1 MSEEVWK
8 KRKTFLYLGFL
19 GVKKCGD
26 LWILLPCISCM
37 FFPCFLNVSV
47 CVGTILCSLKMGC
60 IRVNTFIPRLETCYN
75 KINDLF
81 ETTTTMRV
89 TFIFIFPCLFLEF
102 ALGGVGGWK

>member
-1 MSEEVWK
+1 MCVRAQKNVKGSLEK
-8 KRKTFLYLGFL
+8 KKNIFVLGFL
-19 GVKKCGD
+19 GVKKCGH

-60 IRVNTFIPRLETCYN
+60 IRVNTFIAGLETCYN

-81 ETTTTMRV
+81 EN
-89 TFIFIFPCLFLEF
+89 
-102 ALGGVGGWK
+102 